1 MSARDLLLQ
10 RLHDGELPEAEA
22 HELRDGLTD
31 VEREK
36 LAALADVDA
45 LIGGALSRTADEQPI
60 DLWAGLE
67 SRLAAE
73 LPVEKPA
80 ALATTT
86 ATGQVVPLRRRT
98 AVRVTAT
105 VVSLLAMAASVL
117 LFVRPVPRPGNGCD
131 VESLE
136 VAGQSAAVMSIPDEG
151 GQEMTLIWFDHQDS
165 DEWES
170 L

>member
-1 MSARDLLLQ
+1 MSARDLLLH

-22 HELRDGLTD
+22 RELQGSLTD
-31 VEREK
+31 AEREK
-36 LAALADVDA
+36 LLALGEVDA
-45 LIGGALSRTADEQPI
+45 LVGGALSHAADEQPL
-60 DLWAGLE
+60 DLWSGLE

-73 LPVEKPA
+73 TPA
-80 ALATTT
+80 AVEPVAAAPGTPAKVL
-86 ATGQVVPLRRRT
+86 PLRRRT
-98 AVRVTAT
+98 ALRVTAT
-105 VVSLLAMAASVL
+105 AVSLLAMAASIA

-136 VAGQSAAVMSIPDEG
+136 VAGQSATVMSIPDEG
-151 GQEMTLIWFDHQDS
+151 GQEMTLIWFDHQDT

>member
-22 HELRDGLTD
+22 RELRDGLTD
-31 VEREK
+31 AEREK
-36 LAALADVDA
+36 LAALADIDA
-45 LIGGALSRTADEQPI
+45 LIGGALSRTADEQPL
-60 DLWAGLE
+60 DLWSELE

-80 ALATTT
+80 APAT